1 MKRFLYAGVLVVLIA
16 SLAVLQNRAV
26 GQTPAG
32 TSDKAGADQYR
43 AMLNTYCVGC
53 HSVRAK
59 TGGLALEGLDLQAAA
74 DNAQTWEKV
83 LRKLRGRLMPP
94 PGSPQPQQN
103 DIDAFSA
110 WMEGALDSRALDTH
124 AKGQKAGY
132 VPVER
137 LNRTEYAASVK
148 DLLGVDVNEK
158 DILPQDVQVEGFD
171 NIASVLTTSP
181 AFLDQYIDAARRIA
195 KKAVG
200 ETTPPISSTMY
211 RTEGNQDPALPMP
224 PGIRGAI

>member
-53 HSVRAK
+53 HSTRAK
-59 TGGLALEGLDLQAAA
+59 TGGLSLEGLDLQAAA
-74 DNAQTWEKV
+74 DNAQIWEKV

-103 DIDAFSA
+103 DIAIRS
-110 WMEGALDSRALDTH
+110 
-124 AKGQKAGY
+124 
-132 VPVER
+132 
-137 LNRTEYAASVK
+137 
-148 DLLGVDVNEK
+148 
-158 DILPQDVQVEGFD
+158 LPGWR
-171 NIASVLTTSP
+171 TTSIP
-181 AFLDQYIDAARRIA
+181 MPKVRRRATFRLSVSAARS
-195 KKAVG
+195 
-200 ETTPPISSTMY
+200 TP
-211 RTEGNQDPALPMP
+211 R
-224 PGIRGAI
+224 R